1 MKKPEEY
8 LEENVVAPD
17 EKPGDSQLNSMEQE
31 FIKKYLTGEEGA
43 ELNKVQEP
51 TTAFSFGEKTAT
63 ESPPEIEQGIV
74 ESEPERDK
82 EQKPSPTKEKEY
94 AKESRHGE
102 KEQAEKSKAQEEQEI
117 SSRDTIQ
124 LVGFYLQNQEYT
136 IPISDVKEVIKRVE
150 PTELPE
156 TPEYLLGVVNL
167 KGKLTPL
174 VNLAYLLGK
183 TDFDANQ
190 CGFIIVGYYQDLQIG
205 VMVDRITTMHNIE
218 QKDIDWTLDPYLTG
232 GGKEFLSGLI
242 RGEHLIG
249 IISIKE
255 IVDKI
260 MQ

>member
-17 EKPGDSQLNSMEQE
+17 EKPGASQLNSMEQE
-31 FIKKYLTGEEGA
+31 FIKKYLTGEQGPD
-43 ELNKVQEP
+43 LNAQEP

-63 ESPPEIEQGIV
+63 ESPPEREQEIV
-74 ESEPERDK
+74 ESEPERDR
-82 EQKPSPTKEKEY
+82 EQKPSPNKEKENLQ
-94 AKESRHGE
+94 GE
-102 KEQAEKSKAQEEQEI
+102 EEQEEKSKVQEEQEI

-167 KGKLTPL
+167 KGKITPL

-183 TDFDANQ
+183 SDFDSSQ